1 MWKRRR
7 RRRENKTSEYP
18 TNLFELVTA
27 FGYTMFEERKAEIQS
42 TIVITL
48 LNGVRSIIRN
58 IQQTKSLS
66 GETKGDSYRLFKLYG
81 KDLGAHD
88 GEARRMSASGRLYLE
103 PALRSWVSRGEDT
116 VMPVASPL
124 DATEY

>member
-1 MWKRRR
+1 MLARTRQRGVTQGMWKR
-7 RRRENKTSEYP
+7 RRRENKTREYP
-18 TNLFELVTA
+18 ANLFELVTA
-27 FGYTMFEERKAEIQS
+27 FGYTIFEESKEEIQS

-81 KDLGAHD
+81 K
-88 GEARRMSASGRLYLE
+88 ERTTVKPEGRLPVGGFTSSQRE
-103 PALRSWVSRGEDT
+103 GAGSRRKRT
-116 VMPVASPL
+116 L
-124 DATEY
+124 

>member
-7 RRRENKTSEYP
+7 RDNKTSEYP

-27 FGYTMFEERKAEIQS
+27 FGYTIFEKRKAEIQS

-58 IQQTKSLS
+58 IQQTKSSS
-66 GETKGDSYRLFKLYG
+66 GETKGHSYRLFKLYG
-81 KDLGAHD
+81 K
-88 GEARRMSASGRLYLE
+88 ERMKAKPEGRL
-103 PALRSWVSRGEDT
+103 
-116 VMPVASPL
+116 PVGGFTSSQR
-124 DATEY
+124 

>member
-1 MWKRRR
+1 M
-7 RRRENKTSEYP
+7 
-18 TNLFELVTA
+18 TA
-27 FGYTMFEERKAEIQS
+27 FGYTMFEDWKAEIQS

-88 GEARRMSASGRLYLE
+88 GEARRMSASGRLYLD
-103 PALRSWVSRGEDT
+103 PALRSWVSKGEDT